1 MLYNIDIETEL
12 NGCPSITAQV
22 NDLVKK
28 SGVKEGLCIVSVPD
42 GTAGLCI
49 TSFWD
54 VRGLYDLEDEISR
67 NIPNRVSYRNQ
78 ESPHDAS
85 GRVKSAL
92 MGTSKALIIH
102 EGKLILGSSQGLV
115 YMEFD
120 GPRKR
125 SFQVEIVEKA

>member
-1 MLYNIDIETEL
+1 MLYTREIETEL
-12 NGCPSITAQV
+12 NGVPSITAEV
-22 NDLVKK
+22 NEIVKE
-28 SGVKEGLCIVSVPD
+28 SGVKEGLCIVTVPE
-42 GTAGLCI
+42 GTCGLCI

-54 VRGLYDLEDEISR
+54 KRGLYDLLDEIGR
-67 NIPNRVSYRNQ
+67 NIPNRVSYKNQ

-85 GRVKSAL
+85 GRVKSAM

-115 YMEFD
+115 FIEFD

-125 SFQVEIVEKA
+125 TFQVEIVEKA